1 MPFLHTGSAQ
11 SLYLCVRKLNEGFEE
26 VEIPPCVKEVI
37 ELGASHQNVLIDF
50 YVVSFKFK
58 HGALYSA
65 LFFFPFI
72 FISWR
77 LITLQYCSDFCHTLT
92 WISHGFTCV
101 PHPDPPSRLPLHP
114 IPLGLPSAP
123 ALSTCL
129 ILLLFLT
136 CMFRISMLTHAIYTT
151 FKESGC
157 ICS

>member
-65 LFFFPFI
+65 LFF
-72 FISWR
+72 S
-77 LITLQYCSDFCHTLT
+77 Q
-92 WISHGFTCV
+92 
-101 PHPDPPSRLPLHP
+101 
-114 IPLGLPSAP
+114 
-123 ALSTCL
+123 
-129 ILLLFLT
+129 LFL
-136 CMFRISMLTHAIYTT
+136 LV
-151 FKESGC
+151 GD
-157 ICS
+157 